1 MGFES
6 GTMGFRLFYLPRPL
20 PDDAVKRFAAHAAC
34 GLDAIQA
41 EESAGWVT
49 GRHLLDRNITED
61 SITYAGYLRI
71 TLRQGQRKIPTSLLQ
86 AECRMEELAACAA
99 EGHAFVNRRKRAEI
113 REAVTERLLPNM
125 PPQLK
130 GIPLVHQPGSS
141 VLYAGA
147 MSETQSDLLCARFTQ
162 TMGYHLIPVT
172 PESAAVSLR
181 KVDVHDLLPVSFS
194 PDVDDALMESQPGRD
209 FLTWLW
215 FKSESGK
222 GTVRLPDIGDLGVL
236 LEGPLTFMHEGSG
249 AHVIVLRKGEPI
261 GSAEAK
267 TCLLSGKKLKQSKLT
282 FGLGDELWKCMF
294 DADGFICR
302 GLTVPEEEGSL
313 DPMSRFQSRIRQLDR
328 FRDMLFALYD
338 RFLEERTDKAGWPG
352 AKKKIREWAKARAS
366 RV

>member
-6 GTMGFRLFYLPRPL
+6 GTVGFRLFYLPRPL
-20 PDDAVKRFAAHAAC
+20 PDDAVARFAAHAAG
-34 GLDAIQA
+34 GLEAIQA

-71 TLRQGQRKIPTSLLQ
+71 TLRQGQRKIPASLLQ
-86 AECRMEELAACAA
+86 AECRMEEIAAAA
-99 EGHAFVNRRKRAEI
+99 SEGHAFVNRRKRAEI
-113 REAVTERLLPNM
+113 RQAVVERLLPNM

-130 GIPLVHQPGSS
+130 GIPLVHQPGAN

-147 MSETQSDLLCARFTQ
+147 MSDTQVDLLVARFKQ
-162 TMGYHLIPVT
+162 TMGFGLIAVT
-172 PESAAVSLR
+172 PETAAEQLR

-194 PDVDDALMESQPGRD
+194 PDVDDALMEAQPGRD

-215 FKSESGK
+215 YKGESGK
-222 GTVRLPDIGDLGVL
+222 GVIPLPDIGSLGVL

-249 AHVIVLRKGEPI
+249 AHVTVLRNGEPI

-267 TCLLSGKKLKQSKLT
+267 TCLLSGKKLKQARLT

-302 GLTVPEEEGSL
+302 GLSVPEEQGSL

-328 FRDMLFALYD
+328 FRDMLLALYD
-338 RFLEERTDKAGWPG
+338 RFLEERIDKAGWPG
-352 AKKKIREWAKARAS
+352 AKKKIREWAKSRSAR
-366 RV
+366 V